1 VRNVLLPGISG
12 VCAPVFDANGQM
24 ALGVLSMGVT
34 ASFDVD
40 LQAQRLL
47 AMTRQLSADLGGP
60 HA

>member
-1 VRNVLLPGISG
+1 